1 MFLFAVVAVA
11 DNCYSSALRQRRGPL
26 ETRRLLKLRDLQ
38 GRLQEIQDT
47 ADREAFHMLSYLI
60 EMARHE
66 VADLLKDRPK
76 TSAQRG
82 ARE

>member
-1 MFLFAVVAVA
+1 
-11 DNCYSSALRQRRGPL
+11 
-26 ETRRLLKLRDLQ
+26 LLKLRDLQ